1 MSKYLSVGIAK
12 EIIVEANDEDMV
24 KRIVDDFFEKVDRNL
39 YNVELD
45 RSEEKQKIY
54 IYFEL
59 KDDMLAEHAMDLMIE
74 QNKKYIKSKQSD
86 KAIEYYKKI
95 KSKSKE
101 EVLELI
107 NNENNSYLYK
117 FTLGWYGFDI
127 AYLFKERVDAYITEF
142 VTFHTSEKSFMEEY
156 YTFFNYMRNL
166 LINSTDNPLR
176 TALAVSL

>member
-12 EIIVEANDEDMV
+12 EIIVEVSNEEMANKIKDE
-24 KRIVDDFFEKVDRNL
+24 FFEKVDKDL
-39 YNVELD
+39 YTVEFF
-45 RSEEKQKIY
+45 SAEKSRKIDV
-54 IYFEL
+54 YFEL
-59 KDDMLAEHAMDLMIE
+59 KDDILAEHAMDLMIE
-74 QNKKYIKSKQSD
+74 QNQKYIKSDDSD
-86 KAIEYYKKI
+86 EAIEYYKNI

-101 EVLELI
+101 EILELI
-107 NNENNSYLYK
+107 NTENNPYLYK

-127 AYLFKERVDAYITEF
+127 GYLFKERVDAYITEF
-142 VTFHTSEKSFMEEY
+142 ITFHTSEKTFMEEY